1 MQYAELKEQLNKFF
15 DAPTTTEQK
24 KKDVLELL
32 AKVLNI
38 GDTDTADANEVTR
51 FAHPNAQRD
60 NLAQSV
66 QELQKAL
73 FAVYGVK
80 NCDVWAI
87 SPTASAENLAET
99 NRILRGA
106 IMDAYEINES
116 AFHAESNVNDEGEI
130 LDALEET
137 RAFINSVLEAS
148 TIAIFEH

>member
-1 MQYAELKEQLNKFF
+1 MTAKLMERIISEILTAQ
-15 DAPTTTEQK
+15 TSTEQK
-24 KKDVLELL
+24 KAELL
-32 AKVLNI
+32 TIFAEVLNI
-38 GDTDTADANEVTR
+38 EDTDTADANEVTR

-80 NCDVWAI
+80 DCEVWAI
-87 SPTASAENLAET
+87 SPTASAESLAET

-106 IMDAYEINES
+106 IVQAYEVNEY
-116 AFHAESNVNDEGEI
+116 AFHPVSNVNDEGEI
-130 LDALEET
+130 IDALEDT

-148 TIAIFEH
+148 TIVLEY

>member
-1 MQYAELKEQLNKFF
+1 MNAKIMERVITEVLTAQ
-15 DAPTTTEQK
+15 TSTEQK
-24 KKDVLELL
+24 KTELL
-32 AKVLNI
+32 TIFAEVLNI
-38 GDTDTADANEVTR
+38 EDTDTADANEVTR

-80 NCDVWAI
+80 DCEVWAI

-130 LDALEET
+130 IDALEDT
-137 RAFINSVLEAS
+137 KAFINSVLEAS

>member
-1 MQYAELKEQLNKFF
+1 MNAKIMERVITEVLTAQ
-15 DAPTTTEQK
+15 TSTEQK
-24 KKDVLELL
+24 KTELL
-32 AKVLNI
+32 TIFAEVLNI

-51 FAHPNAQRD
+51 FAHPKAQRD

-80 NCDVWAI
+80 DLGVWQIA
-87 SPTASAENLAET
+87 PTASAENLAET

-130 LDALEET
+130 LDALEDT
-137 RAFINSVLEAS
+137 RAFINSVFEAS